1 MITVKRNDY
10 TKLESMFIEVSYI
23 KEEIPNNV
31 KNLLSITKTAS
42 AVSELQKISTV
53 IKDLMSQ
60 YTDTIKEFEFEV
72 KDINNATVKE
82 LEKQRDAVINV
93 LSQYE
98 EEFKEFSPESIIPK
112 KVIDFIDR
120 NQPSLVFIHIDLV
133 YHVYIMQEL
142 RRMYPQMNIVIGNH
156 ASFMNHT
163 FDSKAITGTL
173 LVYENFRMMY
183 SL

>member
-10 TKLESMFIEVSYI
+10 TKLESMFREVAYI

-42 AVSELQKISTV
+42 AVAELQKRSTV
-53 IKDLMSQ
+53 IRDLMSQ

-72 KDINNATVKE
+72 KDIDIATVKE
-82 LEKQRDAVINV
+82 LEKQRDAVIDI
-93 LSQYE
+93 LGKYE
-98 EEFKEFSPESIIPK
+98 EVFKEFSPESIIPK

-133 YHVYIMQEL
+133 YHAYIAQEL

-163 FDSKAITGTL
+163 FDSKSNAGTL